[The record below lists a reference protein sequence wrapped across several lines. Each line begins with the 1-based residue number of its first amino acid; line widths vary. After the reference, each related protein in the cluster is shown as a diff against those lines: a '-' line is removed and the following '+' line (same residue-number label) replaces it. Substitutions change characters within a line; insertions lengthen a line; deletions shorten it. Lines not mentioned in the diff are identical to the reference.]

1 MTRDEIISMARKAG
15 FMDMDSLSAK
25 VTDMFYHGFPRTE
38 RIHLCSDDR
47 IERFAELVAA
57 AEREGCVKVC
67 DGYAVD
73 QWNLYK
79 GRHPYTGEESG
90 RADPETQGRCLG
102 AEYLADAIRA
112 RGEKGQS

>member
-1 MTRDEIISMARKAG
+1 MTRDEIISMAREAG
-15 FMDMDSLSAK
+15 FPFNKYGALKGDSDGEIDA
-25 VTDMFYHGFPRTE
+25 DEMF
-38 RIHLCSDDR
+38 
-47 IERFAELVAA
+47 ERFAELVAA
-57 AEREGCVKVC
+57 AEREECVKVC
-67 DGYAVD
+67 DDYAVD

-90 RADPETQGRCLG
+90 RADPETQGQCLG